1 MNGSQM
7 RDAGTM
13 RVLLVDDHAMVRE
26 GLRSVLESYQEVE
39 VVGEASDGEEAV
51 TLVHQLRPTV
61 VVMDINMPRLNG
73 IEATGRIK
81 SRYPEITIIGLSVN
95 ADPDNQDAMI
105 AAGADVLLPKEAAT
119 AELYRVIQEA
129 LKPRML
135 NVD

>member
-1 MNGSQM
+1 
-7 RDAGTM
+7 
-13 RVLLVDDHAMVRE
+13 
-26 GLRSVLESYQEVE
+26 
-39 VVGEASDGEEAV
+39 
-51 TLVHQLRPTV
+51 
-61 VVMDINMPRLNG
+61 MDINMPRLNG